1 MEAKSGAV
9 LDHEE
14 AEAERAEAERIA
26 EDEALAAAAIDETP
40 GTPDDDPDAE
50 PADEPAQEPGDGDNP
65 SGQEAALGE
74 VELVIDAGGQ
84 LSFAVGGKK
93 PTGSS
98 IRLTGGKISIP
109 SGSGQLH
116 KGDDVVLR
124 VVARVAEVAFVDE
137 LDPKT
142 QQVVGSERR
151 HKARIIN
158 VGLLS
163 E

>member
-26 EDEALAAAAIDETP
+26 EDEALAAAAIGETP
-40 GTPDDDPDAE
+40 DPDSDPE
-50 PADEPAQEPGDGDNP
+50 PDVEPTQEPDGDNP

-124 VVARVAEVAFVDE
+124 VVARVSEVAFVDE
-137 LDPKT
+137 LDQKT